1 MTYPNLRL
9 HRLRTTP
16 AVRDMVAETRLYPSD
31 FIMPIFV
38 HEGLTEKKEILSL
51 PGMYQHSL
59 STLTD
64 EVKRCMDVGIKS
76 IILFGIPLSK
86 DPLASASYH
95 PNGIVQQAILLI
107 KKKYPECIVIAD
119 CCLCEYT
126 SHGHCAVM
134 DYRGANNDETL
145 AILQK
150 IAVSYAKAGVD
161 LVAPSGMMDGMVQAI
176 RSALDAQNFKSVS
189 IMSYAVKYASAF
201 YGPFRDAAGSGDVF
215 KGDRKHHQMNPTQ
228 RREAIREAIED
239 VNEGADFLMV
249 KPASLYMDIIR
260 DIRETCDLPLVAY
273 HVSGEYAALKA
284 AAKAGVLDEK
294 LAFEEV
300 FIGLKRAGA
309 DLIISY
315 FSVDY
320 LKGKLYTT

>member
-1 MTYPNLRL
+1 MTYPHRRF

-16 AVRDMVAETRLYPSD
+16 ALREMVSETQLSPSD

-38 HEGLTEKKEILSL
+38 HEGLTEKREIASL
-51 PGMYQHSL
+51 PGIYQHSL
-59 STLTD
+59 STLNE
-64 EVKRCMDVGIKS
+64 EVKRCLSVGIKAV
-76 IILFGIPLSK
+76 ILFGIPTTK
-86 DPLASASYH
+86 DPIASAAYSSD
-95 PNGIVQQAILLI
+95 GIVQKAIAQI
-107 KKKYPECIVIAD
+107 KHAHPDCIVIAD

-134 DYRGANNDETL
+134 DAHGANNDETL
-145 AILQK
+145 KLLQK

-161 LVAPSGMMDGMVQAI
+161 IVAPSGMMDGMVQAI
-176 RSALDAQNFKSVS
+176 RSALDFNNYPNVS

-215 KGDRKHHQMNPTQ
+215 KGDRKHHQMNPAQ
-228 RREAIREAIED
+228 RREALREAEED
-239 VNEGADFLMV
+239 IKEGADFLMV

-260 DIRETCDLPLVAY
+260 DVRNTCDLPIVAY
-273 HVSGEYAALKA
+273 HVSGEYAAIKA
-284 AAKAGVLDEK
+284 AAKAGVLDEY
-294 LAFEEV
+294 LAFEEI
-300 FIGLKRAGA
+300 FIGLKRAGT

-320 LKGKLYTT
+320 LQAKLYTV